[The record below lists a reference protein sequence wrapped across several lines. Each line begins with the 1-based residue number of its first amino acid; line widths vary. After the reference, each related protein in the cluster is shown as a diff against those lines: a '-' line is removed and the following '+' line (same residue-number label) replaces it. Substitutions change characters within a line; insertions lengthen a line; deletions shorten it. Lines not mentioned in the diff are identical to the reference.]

1 MKNKGFT
8 LVECILAVTIVSI
21 LVITIFPILNTSTK
35 LFENIQVK
43 NDLRNLAQSTIEILK
58 SDHKLGKELLSQLE
72 LEDQIEVQNCFMKDD
87 YSCLIRRI
95 NTKGVSDVID
105 VEVIAQ
111 YSNGKEVEELAIK
124 ASLRKQ

>member
-8 LVECILAVTIVSI
+8 LVECILTVTILSI

-35 LFENIQVK
+35 LFAHIQVR

-72 LEDQIEVQNCFMKDD
+72 LEDQIEVQEDFVKDE
-87 YSCLIRRI
+87 YSCFIRRI
-95 NTKGVSDVID
+95 NTKGLSPVID

-111 YSNGKEVEELAIK
+111 YYHGKEVEELAIK
-124 ASLRKQ
+124 ASLRK